1 MTFIRQIIT
10 KFRDGVF
17 EIDILCRGEWKTAE
31 RAKFCREEEEESSE
45 SGPSAAFKYRQV
57 CRRRRIRLCTERK
70 HIPLRSFCNWRRPM
84 PLGVALPPDSSR
96 LQCKTTLSA
105 SRIYPALNY
114 TDGRARVDEGS
125 SVVGRFTGLLSSHP
139 ILITSNALYL
149 CSRIVVAA
157 TTEIASRFD
166 QRRHIYFGFRRS
178 LPPLSLLLV

>member
-1 MTFIRQIIT
+1 
-10 KFRDGVF
+10 
-17 EIDILCRGEWKTAE
+17 
-31 RAKFCREEEEESSE
+31 
-45 SGPSAAFKYRQV
+45 
-57 CRRRRIRLCTERK
+57 
-70 HIPLRSFCNWRRPM
+70 M

-178 LPPLSLLLV
+178 LHPPLVAAGLTLSRVLEEDFFANGSNGWAAW

>member
-1 MTFIRQIIT
+1 
-10 KFRDGVF
+10 
-17 EIDILCRGEWKTAE
+17 
-31 RAKFCREEEEESSE
+31 
-45 SGPSAAFKYRQV
+45 
-57 CRRRRIRLCTERK
+57 
-70 HIPLRSFCNWRRPM
+70 M

-178 LPPLSLLLV
+178 LPPSRCCWFNVISSPRGRFLREWIERMGRVVNVARGKIRLSWLAAVVIWIITKRVISEIVSIPVISIYSKILFFII